1 MSVEFS
7 VVRDVAGLR
16 ELTPAWRELATGGGA
31 GALFRGPEWILPW
44 WQAYREI
51 LGAELHVMAGWADG
65 ELVCLAPLYVRTNPR
80 ALPKVRE
87 LRMLGDAGPR
97 PPALDFL
104 VKPGFEDKAG
114 AQLARAI
121 AEVGKTW
128 DAIDLEPLADPSRI
142 RANFVARLGSAGFT
156 VESAPA
162 GGGARRI
169 ALGLAR
175 APTEDGLTTSAA
187 ATDAAAIR
195 KGMSALRR
203 LSRLEWAERDEQSPL
218 ADPEASA
225 LLEEVAIALGREGRA
240 RLATRDDDA
249 GETIA
254 AALVVDDGD
263 RAVVLAMAI
272 DPEHVGRGAA
282 ERLIAAEATAA
293 RGRGRVALDVV
304 TGAAEYPLPPLP
316 VSRQGAVAVT
326 IWNATRTASVSRRVE
341 TVRRGA
347 RAVRETPGVA
357 AAQARA
363 AWARIRSAATE
374 VAHYQRLHLYR
385 GQMWSRGIAA
395 PADLTIAP
403 LDLAGFDAL
412 TPAARAELVGHL
424 NLDEERAR
432 ATWQR
437 GDQAWVAHLGERPAG
452 IAWAARGP
460 VAVPELARSLSLT
473 KYEAYVHDVFVA
485 PAARGRAVAPAMLER
500 LALDLREL
508 DVYRSWALIGH
519 GHQASIRAFAK
530 ASFTPVCDV
539 IYARVGGV
547 VERVLC
553 RPPDPEAKHLLG
565 LGCSPRQ
572 DVGVVGLARRGR
584 RALARDPVRV
594 DAGQRG
600 VGGAVALEDPAGA
613 TATGELPDRQGVMI
627 GCPQRAAHGLGVGD
641 VDRRREG
648 AGGQAAQDP
657 GAAVGLR
664 RRDRGRLQEHV
675 GAAVAVEV
683 ADRGPVAGLGQGG
696 ADRGRR
702 QRGGAREATGAAA
715 DDVAGLGDRAVL

>member
-128 DAIDLEPLADPSRI
+128 DAIDLEPLADPSRV

-565 LGCSPRQ
+565 LG
-572 DVGVVGLARRGR
+572 
-584 RALARDPVRV
+584 
-594 DAGQRG
+594 
-600 VGGAVALEDPAGA
+600 
-613 TATGELPDRQGVMI
+613 
-627 GCPQRAAHGLGVGD
+627 
-641 VDRRREG
+641 
-648 AGGQAAQDP
+648 
-657 GAAVGLR
+657 
-664 RRDRGRLQEHV
+664 
-675 GAAVAVEV
+675 
-683 ADRGPVAGLGQGG
+683 
-696 ADRGRR
+696 
-702 QRGGAREATGAAA
+702 
-715 DDVAGLGDRAVL
+715 